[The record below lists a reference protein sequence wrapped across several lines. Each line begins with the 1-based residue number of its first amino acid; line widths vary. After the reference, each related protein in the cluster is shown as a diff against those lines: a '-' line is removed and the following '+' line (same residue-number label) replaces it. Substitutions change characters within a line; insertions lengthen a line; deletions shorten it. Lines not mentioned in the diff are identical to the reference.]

1 MYQAF
6 LAIIA
11 FMGALYA
18 LFTKQLKISL
28 GLLIY
33 SAAFILLMP
42 ALSKGIESDFLY
54 ALAMILFVLG
64 TFAIV
69 WKKKKSE
76 SSKGT
81 NKDEKLQEKSKEEKI
96 EDLNS

>member
-69 WKKKKSE
+69 WKKKLKEDE
-76 SSKGT
+76 ST
-81 NKDEKLQEKSKEEKI
+81 NKDEESKEKSKEEEP
-96 EDLNS
+96 EDLNN